1 MEEELIS
8 KIPEF
13 VSAVLKISQPHVW
26 IDYDLEADVLYIS
39 FQKPQQANDS
49 KMVDDTIIN
58 YRDKKIVGIT
68 ILNASDY
75 LKLGREP

>member
-1 MEEELIS
+1 MEEDLIG

-26 IDYDLEADVLYIS
+26 IDYDSEADVLYIS

-49 KMVDDTIIN
+49 KMLDDTIIN

-68 ILNASDY
+68 IMNASDY
-75 LKLGREP
+75 LKLG

>member
-1 MEEELIS
+1 VEEELIN

-13 VSAVLKISQPHVW
+13 VSAVLKLSQPHVW

-49 KMVDDTIIN
+49 KMLEDTIIN

-68 ILNASDY
+68 IVNARDY
-75 LKLGREP
+75 LKLG

>member
-1 MEEELIS
+1 VEEELIS

-13 VSAVLKISQPHVW
+13 VAAILKISQPHLG